1 MVNTH
6 FSVVLWE
13 VVRLD
18 TIAGHTAATTV
29 TTMIGDATTTHLLIF
44 AISKIDSKIEP
55 DKNLDQRVDLLIA
68 LTPLNAQVP
77 PIE

>member
-1 MVNTH
+1 
-6 FSVVLWE
+6 
-13 VVRLD
+13 
-18 TIAGHTAATTV
+18 
-29 TTMIGDATTTHLLIF
+29 MIGDATTTHLLIF
-44 AISKIDSKIEP
+44 AISKTDSKIEP